1 MSKIAIIT
9 DSNSGVTPAEA
20 KEMGVIVVPMPF
32 FIDEKLYFED
42 IDLTKDEFFRI
53 LGDDGNVSTS
63 QPSPGDLIDLWE
75 KTLEEYDE
83 IVHIPMSSGLST
95 SCATAMSLAQD
106 YEGRVHVVDNQRIS
120 VSQKMSVQDALLL
133 AKAGKSGAEIKQ
145 ILTEEKLR
153 ASIYIMVDTLRR
165 ADHPGCGHAGYH
177 AEIKACIADPGRE
190 AGRLRQSPR
199 AETSEK
205 NDARRVTA

>member
-9 DSNSGVTPAEA
+9 DSNSGVSPAEA
-20 KEMGVIVVPMPF
+20 KEMGVTVVPMPF
-32 FIDEKLYFED
+32 FIDDKLYFED

-95 SCATAMSLAQD
+95 SCATAMALAQD
-106 YEGRVHVVDNQRIS
+106 TQTILMDEPTTYLDVSCQLEVMALARRLAEEGRAVVMVLHDLTLALRCAHRAVLLSGGRIR
-120 VSQKMSVQDALLL
+120 QT
-133 AKAGKSGAEIKQ
+133 G
-145 ILTEEKLR
+145 TPEELYR
-153 ASIYIMVDTLRR
+153 GETLERVMGV
-165 ADHPGCGHAGYH
+165 PLG
-177 AEIKACIADPGRE
+177 
-190 AGRLRQSPR
+190 R
-199 AETSEK
+199 AETETGW
-205 NDARRVTA
+205 RYFYR